1 MEPAAK
7 RNDWV
12 SVETR
17 AGKSIQASGATI
29 TPFAT
34 ALRIG
39 PPNLPF
45 GMIWNR
51 PTSILI
57 QSADGQEEVRQVQD
71 ITRQVLWGILG
82 VTLVMGALIWIFN
95 RKQSKQG
102 VNHANQ

>member
-1 MEPAAK
+1 MELEVK
-7 RNDWV
+7 RNGWI
-12 SVETR
+12 SVETS
-17 AGKSIQASGATI
+17 AGKSIPASGAII

-57 QSADGQEEVRQVQD
+57 QSADGQEEVQQVQD
-71 ITRQVLWGILG
+71 ITRQVLWGLLG
-82 VTLVMGALIWIFN
+82 VTFVMAALMWLFN
-95 RKQSKQG
+95 RKQFR
-102 VNHANQ
+102 